1 MWPTMYIYITTQM
14 SRTFYIGFHLLILGP
29 LLFLYF
35 IFIFFCLLCVK
46 ECYDCSLIELK
57 KIFLKFFIEK
67 DKQRW
72 NGKPKRKAMQCFLF
86 ETKKWTK
93 RFKAWQQ
100 LLKNSLE
107 KTIQF
112 TKPLWSP
119 NKTAQVEYNIFK
131 ALEIHTERTAE
142 SFICHPPGWQIP
154 PTSISDFEQVN
165 VGWII
170 YLKVKSR
177 ICTFYK
183 LKIIVSA
190 RWFIGRMPL
199 FGRNSWRLKAV
210 PQCVTKLHIGK
221 IQ

>member
-1 MWPTMYIYITTQM
+1 MTYDVYLHYNSDVENILHWFSFINTRSFII
-14 SRTFYIGFHLLILGP
+14 SLFYF
-29 LLFLYF
+29 Y
-35 IFIFFCLLCVK
+35 FFCLLCVK